1 MQVSLVIFE
10 DAVLS
15 AVSGAIDLISGAN
28 RYLQERGKE
37 PAFELQLVSEN
48 AKSIH
53 LNVPAQFFCFKTIDE
68 IAETDLIIIPAFSIN
83 PDAALQKNKAI
94 VDWIKAMKQSGTEI
108 ASLCFGSYFLAEAGL
123 LDGKTATSHWAAIS
137 DMQQRYPNVTML
149 SDRVITDRDGVYTS
163 GGAFSSLTL
172 IVYLVEKFCGREA
185 AIWVSKMYAV
195 DMDRLSQAHFSVF
208 KGQHNH
214 FDSDILKA
222 QQFIEQNFDSDITID
237 QIAEQAH
244 MSKRNFIR
252 RFKAATQNTP
262 LEYLQR
268 VRVESAKKSLEMNE
282 QNIAAMVY
290 DVGYNDL
297 KTFRMVFKRITGLT
311 PQEYRKK
318 YARPAVA

>member
-1 MQVSLVIFE
+1 MHVSLVIFE

-15 AVSGAIDLISGAN
+15 AISGTIDLIAGTN
-28 RYLQERGKE
+28 RYLQEIGKE
-37 PAFELQLVSEN
+37 PAFELQLVSE
-48 AKSIH
+48 KSKNIH
-53 LNVPAQFFCFKTIDE
+53 LNVPAQFFCYKTIGE
-68 IAETDLIIIPAFSIN
+68 VEETDLIIVPAFMIN
-83 PDAALQKNKAI
+83 PETALQKNKAI
-94 VDWIKAMKQSGTEI
+94 IDWIKEKKQSGTEI

-123 LDGKTATSHWAAIS
+123 LNGKTATSHWAAIP
-137 DMQQRYPNVTML
+137 DMQQRYPQVKML
-149 SDRVITDRDGVYTS
+149 SDRVITDRDGIYTS

-195 DMDRLSQAHFSVF
+195 DMDRVSQAHFSVF

-214 FDSDILKA
+214 FDSDILRV
-222 QQFIEQNFDSDITID
+222 QHFIEQNFDTDITVE
-237 QIAEQAH
+237 QMAEHAH